1 MLHTDSM
8 SCVLVWDLLHICVFA
23 ISVQD
28 IILAQIPVVVVPC
41 PCHVPP
47 GPSMSDLTN
56 KAGSFVFLLKFGPW
70 LRKPLLF
77 HFGSH
82 SKDTYTL
89 QGHLS
94 KKFDW
99 SCSENSF
106 LIAHFLLHF
115 WGSVGPGMLGRH
127 CWVSIHM
134 FPRLIRPSGW
144 IFLIYIYYSLP
155 SHLGLYTLEIHIMMN
170 FEVNQKM
177 K

>member
-1 MLHTDSM
+1 MVLYEVEQCVTPPAPRYLNSENLEIPWIHYAPYWLHEL
-8 SCVLVWDLLHICVFA
+8 CFGA

-144 IFLIYIYYSLP
+144 IFLIYIL
-155 SHLGLYTLEIHIMMN
+155 
-170 FEVNQKM
+170 
-177 K
+177 